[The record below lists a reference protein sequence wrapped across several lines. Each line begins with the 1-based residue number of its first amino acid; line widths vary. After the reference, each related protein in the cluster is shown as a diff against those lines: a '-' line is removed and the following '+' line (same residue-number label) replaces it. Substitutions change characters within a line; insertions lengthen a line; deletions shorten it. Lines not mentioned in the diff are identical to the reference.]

1 MERFK
6 GTVKG
11 KSTLNGILSMPVSP
25 SSAYQEKTVVP
36 TDTEQVIEADK
47 GYTGLRKVTVAAIP
61 SNYDRIS
68 FNGYELKV
76 E

>member
-11 KSTLNGILSMPVSP
+11 KSTLYGILSMPVSP
-25 SSAYQEKTVVP
+25 PSAYQDKAVIP

-47 GYTGLRKVTVAAIP
+47 GYTGLRKVTVAAIS
-61 SNYDRIS
+61 SNYGRIS
-68 FNGYELKV
+68 FNGYQLRV

>member
-1 MERFK
+1 MEKFK
-6 GTVKG
+6 GIMKG
-11 KSTLNGILSMPVSP
+11 KSTLYGILSMPVSL
-25 SSAYQEKTVVP
+25 SSAYQEKTVIP

-47 GYTGLRKVTVAAIP
+47 GLYGPSKVTVAAIP
-61 SNYDRIS
+61 SNYGRIS